1 MKNRAL
7 ISIGVRWNP
16 HTGWGEA
23 GGECWW
29 NMAPFQQHW
38 EPARTA
44 PPAPQPCRGSHG
56 PTASRWSTKQPRYP
70 SCDIC
75 SAALQHHPVPKRVC
89 PVIKGW
95 LHRACS
101 RSMAFLNSLSLRRRP
116 HNERVSAGQEL
127 ETDFVLL
134 GKVMFTDHSLG
145 VPDGWGGRSPQHYPE
160 WPWKSWHIS
169 KRLLL
174 FPPLC
179 SISDWVYSSEK
190 CHILPHKNGNDFCC
204 DFNLSIL
211 HLVVLGWSMR

>member
-1 MKNRAL
+1 MK
-7 ISIGVRWNP
+7 SPHGVRG
-16 HTGWGEA
+16 GWGRVLVKYGPVSA
-23 GGECWW
+23 AVGASQGGSC
-29 NMAPFQQHW
+29 
-38 EPARTA
+38 
-44 PPAPQPCRGSHG
+44 S
-56 PTASRWSTKQPRYP
+56 PTALQWVPRPWYP
-70 SCDIC
+70 RCNIC

-116 HNERVSAGQEL
+116 HNERVSAGHEL

-169 KRLLL
+169 KWLLL
-174 FPPLC
+174 LPPLC
-179 SISDWVYSSEK
+179 SILTR
-190 CHILPHKNGNDFCC
+190 HIPVKNAI
-204 DFNLSIL
+204 LSLIKMIMTL
-211 HLVVLGWSMR
+211 AVTLTWASCS